1 MQLQYGKD
9 VVSFEDC
16 SISIDIEQSSDH
28 YLYFSIENDAFCV
41 KAKCHIGENGP
52 IYDLIS
58 PLDKAVKF
66 IRGRSE
72 ESINEFFSDVVPKIY
87 FADGSV
93 LYGNH
98 LIDAPMHSPQF
109 VRENLISVDWSK
121 ADLKKESQWDKKRMN
136 YVRIPYSMSLVK
148 SFGMII
154 KLLLMMTVLAK
165 SQI

>member
-1 MQLQYGKD
+1 M
-9 VVSFEDC
+9 
-16 SISIDIEQSSDH
+16 
-28 YLYFSIENDAFCV
+28 
-41 KAKCHIGENGP
+41 
-52 IYDLIS
+52 
-58 PLDKAVKF
+58 KF